1 MVRQSLSEG
10 DYPLEKTSVEY
21 PAMFER
27 VEAVSRTNIGICIA
41 DRINRRLVEGVAAQ
55 LGLDPLLLN
64 ESDLKKPDQ
73 ILSVDMLVVD
83 ENLALSYRE
92 AAGLPKYRSDG
103 MRPALVAVIPAL
115 SLAGPVF
122 PDTEIEQPFD
132 GLLALPQEPALV
144 LAQLGVIL
152 YAHRAHVQ
160 RFDSAMEELHLNRR
174 IFRSV
179 TSSILVAN
187 AQQDDCPIV
196 YVNPAFE
203 VMTGYSID
211 DILGKNCRF
220 LQNNDRDQ
228 PGLTLVRE
236 ALDAKKGVVAVIRN
250 YRKDGTMFW
259 NELALSPIRDRQGAV
274 THWVGIQND
283 VSIRVTVE
291 ETLRESEKLA
301 ASGRLA
307 ASIAHEINNP
317 LDAVM
322 NLIYLARQEP
332 GDGRR
337 DQYLE
342 AADKEL
348 RRVAHITAQS
358 LRFYKQSSKP
368 QAVRP
373 VDLICSVLDVY
384 GSQIANGAIAL
395 EQSDRK
401 SEAIVCFESEIR
413 QVFSNLIRNAVDAMK
428 GKPGR
433 LLVRSREATEWKTN
447 SKGVLITVA
456 DTGAGIDPKSMAKI
470 YTAFYTTKGI
480 NGTGLGLWVSS
491 EIVQRHNGRLRV
503 RSRRSESRSGT
514 VFTLFL
520 PYQTSAV

>member
-1 MVRQSLSEG
+1 
-10 DYPLEKTSVEY
+10 
-21 PAMFER
+21 MFER
-27 VEAVSRTNIGICIA
+27 VEAVPRTKIGICIA
-41 DRINRRLVEGVAAQ
+41 DRINRRLVEGVAVQ
-55 LGLDPLLLN
+55 LGLDPLLLD
-64 ESDLKKPDQ
+64 EPDLKEPDQ
-73 ILSVDMLVVD
+73 ILSVEMLVVD
-83 ENLALSYRE
+83 ESLALSYRE

-103 MRPALVAVIPAL
+103 MRPALVAAIPAI
-115 SLAGPVF
+115 SLTGPVF

-144 LAQLGVIL
+144 LAQLSVIL

-160 RFDSAMEELHLNRR
+160 RFDSDMEELHLNRR

-187 AQQDDCPIV
+187 AKQADCPIV

-211 DILGKNCRF
+211 DILGRNCRF
-220 LQNNDRDQ
+220 LQNDDRDQ

-236 ALDAKKGVVAVIRN
+236 ALEARKGVVALIRN

-259 NELALSPIRDRQGAV
+259 NELALSPIRDRQGEV

-332 GDGRR
+332 GDSQR

-348 RRVAHITAQS
+348 RRVAHLTAQS

-384 GSQIANGAIAL
+384 GSQIVNGGIAL
-395 EQSDRK
+395 EQRDRT

-413 QVFSNLIRNAVDAMK
+413 QVFSNLIRNAVDAMQ

-433 LLVRSREATEWKTN
+433 LLVRTREATDWKTN

-456 DTGAGIDPKSMAKI
+456 DTGAGIDPSSLTKI

-491 EIVQRHNGRLRV
+491 EIVQRHNGRLKV
-503 RSRRSESRSGT
+503 RSRRNESGGGT

-520 PYQTSAV
+520 PHQSSAV

>member
-1 MVRQSLSEG
+1 
-10 DYPLEKTSVEY
+10 
-21 PAMFER
+21 MFER
-27 VEAVSRTNIGICIA
+27 DEAAPRTKIGICIA
-41 DRINRRLVEGVAAQ
+41 DRLNRRLVEGVAAQ
-55 LGLDPLLLN
+55 LGLDPYVL
-64 ESDLKKPDQ
+64 EDSDLKEPDQ
-73 ILSVDMLVVD
+73 ILSVEMLVVD
-83 ENLALSYRE
+83 ERLALSYRE

-103 MRPALVAVIPAL
+103 MRPALVAAIPAF

-122 PDTEIEQPFD
+122 PDVEIEQPFD

-144 LAQLGVIL
+144 LAQLSVIL

-187 AQQDDCPIV
+187 AQQPDCPIV

-211 DILGKNCRF
+211 GILGKNCRF
-220 LQNNDRDQ
+220 LQNDDRDQ

-259 NELALSPIRDRQGAV
+259 NELALSPIRDRQGEV

-348 RRVAHITAQS
+348 RRVAHLTAQS

-368 QAVRP
+368 QAVLP
-373 VDLICSVLDVY
+373 VELICSVLDVY
-384 GSQIANGAIAL
+384 GSQIANGGITL
-395 EQSDRK
+395 EQRNHMSQ
-401 SEAIVCFESEIR
+401 AIVCFESEIR
-413 QVFSNLIRNAVDAMK
+413 QVVSNLVRNAVDAMK

-433 LLVRSREATEWKTN
+433 LLVRTREATEWKTN

-456 DTGAGIDPKSMAKI
+456 DTGVGIDSKSMAKI

-491 EIVQRHNGRLRV
+491 EIVERHNGRLRV
-503 RSRRSESRSGT
+503 RSRRSESASGT

-520 PYQTSAV
+520 PYQSSAV